1 MIDCVAVNISFNC
14 AVTSVIA
21 FQQIHKFCDFIGCA
35 CYLHCYH
42 LLSVL
47 PILISTPKAVKS
59 LSAFSREILF
69 FPFSQYWIAL
79 LVKPDFLAS
88 SLCEKPFCF
97 LLLSNISAN
106 SLMCI
111 DFTNFLWYTICSD
124 EQQFITLYN
133 ERGLCLS
140 KRQFITANHWTMT
153 LVRKILKSNIRQSV
167 LCVTNLA
174 TPRI

>member
-42 LLSVL
+42 LLSIL

-59 LSAFSREILF
+59 LSAFSRRNTLLSFLPILNSS
-69 FPFSQYWIAL
+69 FSKAR
-79 LVKPDFLAS
+79 FLS
-88 SLCEKPFCF
+88 KLTLRKPFCF

-106 SLMCI
+106 SLMRI

-124 EQQFITLYN
+124 ELQFITLYN

-140 KRQFITANHWTMT
+140 KD
-153 LVRKILKSNIRQSV
+153 
-167 LCVTNLA
+167 NL
-174 TPRI
+174 